1 LFVDD
6 QSEVTEAL
14 HAAFRR
20 QPFKVHTANSAL
32 EGFQILSTATI
43 DAVVSDEQ
51 MPVMSGSQFL
61 SVVRRQYPEVIRI
74 ILSGRSD
81 MSAVL
86 AAINDAQAHR
96 FLLKPSTPKEIA
108 TCVTDAIGER
118 DRKRGRG
125 SLEKTRSN
133 RQLQLRDRFDVAM
146 GYIWIA
152 LQPIVRAADSTVF
165 GYEALVRSDHV
176 QFKTAEGLFEVAHQC
191 DRLQELERTIRQS
204 VAQRIGDLPVDV
216 SLMVNV
222 HPRSLGDEELYS
234 RKSALFRH
242 RRRVILEITESENVH
257 DISGA
262 TEGLA
267 KLRELGY
274 RVAVDDLGAGYSG
287 LNAFALIRPDL
298 VKFDMDLIRNIH
310 TSTTK
315 ANLVRTI
322 TRLCRDVGILTVAEG
337 IETND
342 ELAAV
347 IDLGCDLLQG
357 YYISQPTRWSPGGPV
372 AKAR

>member
-1 LFVDD
+1 
-6 QSEVTEAL
+6 VTDAL

-20 QPFKVHTANSAL
+20 QRFTVHTANSAL

-61 SVVRRQYPEVIRI
+61 SVVRRQYPDVIRI
-74 ILSGRSD
+74 ILSARAD

-86 AAINDAQAHR
+86 AAVNDAQAHR

-108 TCVTDAIGER
+108 TCVTDAIDER
-118 DRKRGRG
+118 DRKRSSGAFDKRMHD
-125 SLEKTRSN
+125 KAHI
-133 RQLQLRDRFDVAM
+133 RDSFDVAM
-146 GYIWIA
+146 GSIWIA

-176 QFKTAEGLFEVAHQC
+176 QFKTAEGLFVVAGQC
-191 DRLQELERTIRQS
+191 GRVRELERTIRRS

-222 HPRSLGDEELYS
+222 HPRSLCDIELYS
-234 RKSALFRH
+234 SNSPLFPYRS
-242 RRRVILEITESENVH
+242 RVILEITESENVH
-257 DISGA
+257 DITGA
-262 TEGLA
+262 REGLE
-267 KLRELGY
+267 KLRLLGY

-287 LNAFALIRPDL
+287 LNAFALIRPDI

-315 ANLVRTI
+315 SNLVRTI

-337 IETND
+337 IETKD
-342 ELAAV
+342 ERVAV
-347 IDLGCDLLQG
+347 VDLGCDLLQG
-357 YYISQPTRWSPGGPV
+357 YYISQPTRWSP
-372 AKAR
+372 ASD